1 MVEEIKTLPTD
12 DLNIKE
18 MCNTFNPE
26 ALAIDNNKLEENNKI
41 EWFIYI
47 IDKDILIYIYIF
59 RIIPMF

>member
-1 MVEEIKTLPTD
+1 MIEEIKTLTTDD

-41 EWFIYI
+41 E
-47 IDKDILIYIYIF
+47 
-59 RIIPMF
+59 